1 MKKMYAAAALCLL
14 LTGFSTPALCKIYYV
29 ATNGNDANAGAIGT
43 PFLTIQRAQTSAAA
57 GDTVYIR
64 GGTYVMT
71 TAQIAQYSSIWAYV
85 TLLNKSGASNNRIK
99 YWNYPNEKPVFNYSG
114 INPAGFRINAFQVTG
129 SWIHIRG
136 IEVVGVQ
143 VNITAHTQSECFENT
158 GSNNIY
164 ERLSMHDGKAI
175 GFYLTKGGN
184 NLILNCD
191 AYNNWDNVSENGL
204 GGNTD
209 GFGCHPNN
217 DGVGYTNNVF
227 SGCRAWFN
235 SDDGFD
241 CINAFE
247 AVTIENC
254 WSFYNGYSTAFASL
268 GDGNGFKVGGFGVT
282 DFSNLPATIPRHNV
296 RFCLAVRNKSA
307 GFYANHHL
315 GGNNWYNNSAYLNA
329 VNYNMLNRSADH
341 TADVPGYDHNLK
353 NNLGWG
359 ARTTE
364 YNNLNTSTSNVSFN
378 YFTLSVTVNSS
389 DFLSTDQSLLT
400 AARQADGSL
409 PVNNFMRLVTGS
421 DVINKGTNIGFAY
434 NGSAP
439 DLGCFESSV
448 TTKEATT
455 LSAAINDREVVTK
468 LSVFPNPVGETITAK
483 YMLTKP
489 VKVNLGL
496 YDAKGALLAVLLDRK
511 QEAGTYNLPIENNYF
526 KAAGVYFLKLRTG
539 DKTETVTL
547 VR

>member
-1 MKKMYAAAALCLL
+1 
-14 LTGFSTPALCKIYYV
+14 V
-29 ATNGNDANAGAIGT
+29 
-43 PFLTIQRAQTSAAA
+43 
-57 GDTVYIR
+57 
-64 GGTYVMT
+64 
-71 TAQIAQYSSIWAYV
+71 
-85 TLLNKSGASNNRIK
+85 
-99 YWNYPNEKPVFNYSG
+99 
-114 INPAGFRINAFQVTG
+114 
-129 SWIHIRG
+129 
-136 IEVVGVQ
+136 
-143 VNITAHTQSECFENT
+143 
-158 GSNNIY
+158 
-164 ERLSMHDGKAI
+164 
-175 GFYLTKGGN
+175 
-184 NLILNCD
+184 LNCD

-209 GFGCHPNN
+209 GFGCHPNK

-254 WSFYNGYSTAFASL
+254 WSFYNGYSTSFGSL

-282 DFSNLPATIPRHNV
+282 DFSNLPATIPRHNI
-296 RFCLAVRNKSA
+296 RFCLAIRNKSG

-315 GGNNWYNNSAYLNA
+315 GGNNWYNNSAYYNA

-353 NNLGWG
+353 NNLGFG
-359 ARTTE
+359 GRSTE
-364 YNNLNTSTSNVSFN
+364 YSNLNASTSNVSYN

-389 DFLSTDQSLLT
+389 DFLSMDQSLLT
-400 AARQADGSL
+400 AARQSDGSL

-421 DVINKGTNIGFAY
+421 DLINKGTNVGFAY

-448 TTKEATT
+448 TTREAITSLPVIT
-455 LSAAINDREVVTK
+455 DNAAVTG
-468 LSVFPNPVGETITAK
+468 LSVFPNPVGEIFTARYVLSK
-483 YMLTKP
+483 A
-489 VKVNLGL
+489 VKVHLGL

-511 QEAGTYNLPIENNYF
+511 QDAGTYNLPIGNNYC

>member
-1 MKKMYAAAALCLL
+1 MRRIYAAAALLLL
-14 LTGFSTPALCKIYYV
+14 LTGFTTPALSKIYYV
-29 ATNGNDANAGAIGT
+29 ATTGNDANTGT
-43 PFLTIQRAQTSAAA
+43 ISSPFLTIQRAQTSAAA

-64 GGTYVMT
+64 GGTYAMT

-85 TLLNKSGASNNRIK
+85 TLLNKSGTSGNRIK
-99 YWNYPNEKPVFNYSG
+99 YWNYPNEKPVFNYSN
-114 INPAGFRINAFQVTG
+114 IKPAGYRVHAFQVTG
-129 SWIHIRG
+129 SWIHLRG

-143 VNITAHTQSECFENT
+143 VTITTHTQSECFENQ

-209 GFGCHPNN
+209 GFGFHPNN
-217 DGVGYTNNVF
+217 DLVGYTNNVF
-227 SGCRAWFN
+227 RGCRAWFN

-254 WSFYNGYSTAFASL
+254 WSFYNGYSTSFGSL
-268 GDGNGFKVGGFGVT
+268 GDGNGFKIGGFGVS
-282 DFSNLPATIPRHNV
+282 DFSNLPATIPRHVV
-296 RFCLAVRNKSA
+296 RGCLAIRNKAA

-315 GGNNWYNNSAYLNA
+315 GGNNWYNNSAYYNA
-329 VNYNMLNRSADH
+329 VNYNMLNRSADYSS
-341 TADVPGYDHNLK
+341 DVPGYNHNLK

-359 ARTTE
+359 ARSTE
-364 YNNLNTSTSNVSFN
+364 YNNLNMSTSNVSFN

-389 DFLSTDQSLLT
+389 DFLSIDQSLLT
-400 AARQADGSL
+400 AARQSDGSL
-409 PVNNFMRLVTGS
+409 PANNFMRLVTSS
-421 DVINKGTNIGFAY
+421 DCINKGTNVGLAY

-439 DLGCFESSV
+439 DLGCFESTV
-448 TTKEATT
+448 TAREATT
-455 LSAAINDREVVTK
+455 EPEAVLNSSFPSALT
-468 LSVFPNPVGETITAK
+468 VFPNPVKGKTVAR
-483 YMLTKP
+483 YALLHAS
-489 VKVNLGL
+489 KVQVSL
-496 YDAKGALLAVLLDRK
+496 YDAKGGLLAVLLDRD
-511 QEAGTYNLPIENNYF
+511 Q
-526 KAAGVYFLKLRTG
+526 AAGNYTIPVSERYFTTTGLYFLRLHTN
-539 DKTETVTL
+539 DQTETVPL
-547 VR
+547 VK

>member
-1 MKKMYAAAALCLL
+1 MKKMYAAAAICLL
-14 LTGFSTPALCKIYYV
+14 LTGFSTSALCKIYYV
-29 ATNGNDANAGAIGT
+29 ATDGNDASDGEIST

-71 TAQIAQYSSIWAYV
+71 TAQIAKYSSIWAYV

-114 INPAGFRINAFQVTG
+114 INPAGYRINAFQVTG

-136 IEVVGVQ
+136 LEVVGVQ
-143 VNITAHTQSECFENT
+143 VNITTHTQSECFENT

-184 NLILNCD
+184 NLVLNCD

-209 GFGCHPNN
+209 GFGCHPNK

-254 WSFYNGYSTAFASL
+254 WSFYNGYSTSFASL
-268 GDGNGFKVGGFGVT
+268 GDGNGFKTGGFGVT

-296 RFCLAVRNKSA
+296 RFCMAIRNKA
-307 GFYANHHL
+307 NGFYANHHL
-315 GGNNWYNNSAYLNA
+315 GGNNWYNNSAYYNA

-359 ARTTE
+359 GRSAE
-364 YNNLNTSTSNVSFN
+364 YSNLDTSTSNVSYN
-378 YFTLSVTVNSS
+378 YFTLPVTVNSS
-389 DFLSTDQSLLT
+389 DFLSMDQSLLT
-400 AARQADGSL
+400 AARQSDGSL

-421 DVINKGTNIGFAY
+421 DLINNGTDVGFAY

-439 DLGCFESSV
+439 DLGCFESSETAREV
-448 TTKEATT
+448 TT
-455 LSAAINDREVVTK
+455 S
-468 LSVFPNPVGETITAK
+468 STAK
-483 YMLTKP
+483 P
-489 VKVNLGL
+489 VFFYAVHGFTT
-496 YDAKGALLAVLLDRK
+496 AKRDH
-511 QEAGTYNLPIENNYF
+511 
-526 KAAGVYFLKLRTG
+526 
-539 DKTETVTL
+539 
-547 VR
+547 